1 MSDASTRVYVAA
13 FTRSYLF
20 QGMVVTG
27 ERRLSDLLNDRRIAS
42 LTVGEARVY
51 NLARPEKP
59 IFAGQEILLKKQRL
73 VAVAILK
80 EEAHL
85 KAQPGHAVERTQA
98 RPALL
103 ILHSYE
109 VQGQLHLHGS
119 QDSAALLAWEGRWFF
134 PVTDATLMATFNPKV
149 RISADTILVREAM
162 VDGLCLTA
170 PEMSLALADG
180 HG

>member
-13 FTRSYLF
+13 FTWSYLF

-27 ERRLSDLLNDRRIAS
+27 ERRLSDLLNDRHIAS

-59 IFAGQEILLKKQRL
+59 IFVGNEIFLKKQRL

-85 KAQPGHAVERTQA
+85 KPQPSHGMTRTQP

-109 VQGQLHLHGS
+109 VQGHLHLHGS
-119 QDSAALLAWEGRWFF
+119 EDSAALLSWEGRWFF
-134 PVTDATLMATFNPKV
+134 PVTDATLVATFNPKV
-149 RISADTILVREAM
+149 RISASTILVREAM
-162 VDGLCLTA
+162 VDGLCLA
-170 PEMSLALADG
+170 EQEMSLALADG
-180 HG
+180 RG